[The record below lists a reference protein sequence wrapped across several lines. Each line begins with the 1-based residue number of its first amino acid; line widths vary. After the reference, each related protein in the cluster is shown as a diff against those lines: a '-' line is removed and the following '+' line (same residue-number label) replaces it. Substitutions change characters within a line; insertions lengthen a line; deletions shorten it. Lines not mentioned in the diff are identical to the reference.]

1 MEKKEKWYNNANTVT
16 NIIIG
21 VILLIIIIS
30 QSFALGRNGSIELFT
45 SIINHNSIYLF
56 ILIYLALLKLPAGK
70 SYFNYLNVFLIFIYF
85 ITTIT
90 SLLTVI
96 QSFSLNSSLDFFLNV
111 LLLIYLVHTLMR
123 DTRIWREFYL
133 SKSPFNELPNDFMF
147 YSISGVSL
155 ILLAVNLISTV
166 AIRGVILSTLDAI
179 YIILM
184 ARYIYLYRK
193 YLDKKKI
200 DVGDNMNL
208 DNLKKTIK
216 EIDKSVSKT
225 VDDIGKNI
233 SDYMKEN
240 EIDKKIDKAKDT
252 VVKTTK
258 DVSKQV
264 GDAVNKAATD
274 IKESFD
280 TPKKKTTTK
289 KTTTKKTTSSKKT
302 TKKGDK

>member
-1 MEKKEKWYNNANTVT
+1 MDKKEKWYNNANTVT

-21 VILLIIIIS
+21 VILLIIVIS

-90 SLLTVI
+90 SLLTMI
-96 QSFSLNSSLDFFLNV
+96 QAFSLNSSLDFFLNI

-155 ILLAVNLISTV
+155 VLLAVNLISTV
-166 AIRGVILSTLDAI
+166 AIRGVILSTLDTV

-184 ARYIYLYRK
+184 ARYVYLYRN

-200 DVGDNMNL
+200 DVGETMNL
-208 DNLKKTIK
+208 DDLKKTIK
-216 EIDKSVSKT
+216 EIDKSISKT

-233 SDYMKEN
+233 NDYVKEN
-240 EIDKKIDKAKDT
+240 EIDKKIDKAKDQ

-264 GDAVNKAATD
+264 GEAVNKAATD

-289 KTTTKKTTSSKKT
+289 KTTSSKKT